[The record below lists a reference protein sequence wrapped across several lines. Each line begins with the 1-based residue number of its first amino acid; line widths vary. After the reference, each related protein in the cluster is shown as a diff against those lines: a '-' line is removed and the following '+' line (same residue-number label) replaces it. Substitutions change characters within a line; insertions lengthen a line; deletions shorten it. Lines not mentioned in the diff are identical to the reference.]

1 MSGES
6 RDPGFVTGPVTFALL
21 ILVALL
27 VVRGTEPPPAGDD
40 KMPLTQFSSARAMRD
55 VREIAQRPH
64 PVASPDNDRVREYL
78 LARLRELGANPQV
91 QTAVAAR
98 HNRTGPDVWA
108 TVHNVVGRI
117 PGSASTG
124 VVMMV
129 AHYDSV
135 PSGPGAGDDAASVAA
150 ILETLRALKAGAPLR
165 NDLIVLFTDG
175 EELGMVG
182 AQAFIENYLELGDL
196 KAVLNFDLRGDAG
209 PSILFQTSQRNS
221 WLISQFAAAVE
232 SPRASSLAASVYRRL
247 PNDTDL
253 SVFLE
258 VGFPGMNF
266 AATGGYVRY
275 HTELD
280 NADLLD
286 QRTLQHQGS
295 YALAMAERLGSVVLD
310 DPHLNDAVF
319 FVVGATLVHYSAQ
332 LAIPLAILVAAI
344 VLGVLGIGIRDGR
357 FNAGGIAGGL
367 LIFIVGVA
375 IALIETRAVRWMM
388 TGYQMLPQETSYGGR
403 DFALGALALIVG
415 TLSALFAWTRR
426 WVRQQNL
433 GAAALLIWTALMV
446 ASSIAIPGASYIF
459 TWPLFFAALAM
470 GYRSGASNGDA
481 TIRPALC
488 ALFGLI
494 PATAM
499 LAATLALIQD
509 GTPPLMMMS
518 AMTAVL
524 LLGLYIPY
532 LDLLTSGRRWMVPA
546 LAGAVAIALFTGAY
560 RESKYSAAQPHPD
573 SIFYLLDVDRTRATW
588 VCLDSRPDTFTAQFF
603 QSHVRGGW
611 LARIT
616 GLATKETPEEIQ
628 AKVAGRMNFSSLN
641 GGRTIEGDAP
651 MIKAAPPQ
659 ITLLDDS
666 DKGRTRVVKVHI
678 TSARKAAVVWMSVPV
693 GVTVFGASIDGK
705 SAGDRT
711 TDGWTGW
718 YWDAPARGFDLE
730 LKIANVGPIALS
742 VIDQTAGLPRGP
754 EFSYKPRGAGTM
766 PTPFLFFDSSTLVRK
781 RLAIG
786 GETVS
791 RK

>member
-1 MSGES
+1 MSES

-40 KMPLTQFSSARAMRD
+40 KTPLTQFSSARAMRD
-55 VREIAQRPH
+55 VREIAARPH
-64 PVASPDNDRVREYL
+64 PVASRDNDRVREYL
-78 LARLRELGANPQV
+78 LARLRELGADPQV

-108 TVHNVVGRI
+108 TVHNVVARI
-117 PGSASTG
+117 RGTARTG
-124 VVMMV
+124 AVMMV

-150 ILETLRALKAGAPLR
+150 ILETLRALKTGAPLR

-182 AQAFIENYLELGDL
+182 AQAFIENYLDLGDL
-196 KAVLNFDLRGDAG
+196 KAVLNFEMRGDAG
-209 PSILFQTSQRNS
+209 PSIMFQTSARNA
-221 WLISQFAAAVE
+221 WLIDQFAAVAE
-232 SPRASSLAASVYRRL
+232 SPRASSMAVSVYRRM

-253 SVFLE
+253 TVFLE
-258 VGFPGMNF
+258 AGFPGMNF

-286 QRTLQHQGS
+286 QRSLQHQGA
-295 YALAMAERLGSVVLD
+295 YALATARRLGAVALD
-310 DPHLNDAVF
+310 GPHLNDAVF
-319 FVVGATLVHYSAQ
+319 FVAGATLVHYSTQ
-332 LAIPLAILVAAI
+332 LAIPLAVLVAAI
-344 VLGVLGIGIRDGR
+344 LLGVIGIGIRDGR
-357 FNAGGIAGGL
+357 FNAGGIAGGV

-375 IALIETRAVRWMM
+375 IALIETNAVRWMM
-388 TGYQMLPQETSYGGR
+388 SGYQMLPQKTTYGGR
-403 DFALGALALIVG
+403 DFALGALALIAG
-415 TLSALFAWTRR
+415 TLSALFAWTTR

-433 GAAALLIWTALMV
+433 GAAALLIWAALMI
-446 ASSIAIPGASYIF
+446 ASSIELPGASYIF

-488 ALFGLI
+488 ALVGLM

-499 LAATLALIQD
+499 LASTLALIQD

-532 LDLLTSGRRWMVPA
+532 MDLLTSGRRWMAPA
-546 LAGAVAIALFTGAY
+546 LAGAAAIALFAGAY
-560 RESKYSAAQPHPD
+560 RECKYSAAQPRPD

-588 VCLDSRPDTFTAQFF
+588 ECLDSRPDTFTAQFF

-616 GLATKETPEEIQ
+616 GLATRETPEEIQ
-628 AKVAGRMNFSSLN
+628 ATVAARMNFSPLN

-666 DKGRTRVVKVHI
+666 DTGRTRVVKVHI
-678 TSARKAAVVWMSVPV
+678 ASARKAPVVWMSVPV
-693 GVTVFGASIDGK
+693 GVTVFGASIDGR

-711 TDGWTGW
+711 TNGWTGW
-718 YWDAPARGFDLE
+718 YWNAPARGFDLE

-742 VIDQTAGLPRGP
+742 VIDQTEGLPRGP
-754 EFSYKPRGAGTM
+754 EFSYQPRGADAM
-766 PTPFLFFDSSTLVRK
+766 PAPFLFFDSSTLVRK

-786 GETVS
+786 GETIS
-791 RK
+791 KM